1 VIGNVPSYKAIE
13 MFNQSLRTSA
23 PITGDETVRSV
34 AVDTFD
40 EPVPTTVE
48 EWIAEQQGDPE
59 FLRTLDS
66 IPEISSKS
74 RRVVPLCA

>member
-1 VIGNVPSYKAIE
+1 MIGNVPSYKAIE
-13 MFNQSLRTSA
+13 MFSQTLRTAA
-23 PITGDETVRSV
+23 PITGDETVSSV
-34 AVDTFD
+34 SVETFD

-66 IPEISSKS
+66 IPEAAS
-74 RRVVPLCA
+74 REGLYL